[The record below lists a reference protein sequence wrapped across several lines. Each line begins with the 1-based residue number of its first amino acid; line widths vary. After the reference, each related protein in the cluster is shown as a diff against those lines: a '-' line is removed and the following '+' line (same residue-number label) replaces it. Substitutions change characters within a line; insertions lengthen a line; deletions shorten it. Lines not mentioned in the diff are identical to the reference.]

1 MGGYAYIPMSKE
13 IYWIKTARRNSLSG
27 RVRIRPFDNAHDFS
41 VGLNESDIDPIQKW
55 CQENNCGIRT
65 SFDTF
70 KFKNKKEITLFLL
83 KWGS

>member
-1 MGGYAYIPMSKE
+1 MIKE

-27 RVRIRPFDNAHDFS
+27 RVKIQAFDNSNEFA
-41 VGLNESDIDPIQKW
+41 VGLNESDIDPIQRW
-55 CQENNCGIRT
+55 CEKHNCGIRT